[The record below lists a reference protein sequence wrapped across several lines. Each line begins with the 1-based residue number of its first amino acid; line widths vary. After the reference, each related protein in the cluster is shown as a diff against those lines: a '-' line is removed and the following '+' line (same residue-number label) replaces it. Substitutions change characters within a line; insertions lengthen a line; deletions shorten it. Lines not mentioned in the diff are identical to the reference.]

1 MEEFRNEMNH
11 IHAPK
16 DLIQQTKQLMHEE
29 NERYM
34 LSQEEE
40 TPEPVKK
47 TPWLRN
53 ILIFTAAAGLAYA
66 GYALTVKNTGDTV
79 IWQNFDTA
87 TDPVSQRA
95 DTLTEITEEE
105 FTSLTGMNLSA
116 YLNAEETES
125 VSYYKEEADLT
136 CRFRGETYTMV
147 FTTEQP
153 PADMEGASD
162 FHGKKV
168 LFMTDEAVGLRRSV
182 WQIRDGWIRTES
194 FTDEKNFRAFT
205 EKMILLDQ

>member
-29 NERYM
+29 NERLI

-40 TPEPVKK
+40 TPGPEKK

-53 ILIFTAAAGLAYA
+53 ILIFAAGAGLAYA
-66 GYALTVKNTGDTV
+66 GYALLARNAADTV
-79 IWQNFDTA
+79 VWQNFDTA

-95 DTLTEITEEE
+95 ETLTEVTAEE
-105 FTSLTGMNLSA
+105 FASVSGMDLSA
-116 YLNAEETES
+116 YLKEAVS
-125 VSYYKEEADLT
+125 VSYYKEEADLSY
-136 CRFRGETYTMV
+136 RFNEGDYEV
-147 FTTEQP
+147 IFTPEQP
-153 PADMEGASD
+153 PVGMEAASD
-162 FHGKKV
+162 FKGKKV
-168 LFMTDEAVGLRRSV
+168 LFMSDPAVGLYRAV
-182 WQIRDGWIRTES
+182 WQTKDGWIRAES
-194 FTDEKNFRAFT
+194 FADEKNFRAFT